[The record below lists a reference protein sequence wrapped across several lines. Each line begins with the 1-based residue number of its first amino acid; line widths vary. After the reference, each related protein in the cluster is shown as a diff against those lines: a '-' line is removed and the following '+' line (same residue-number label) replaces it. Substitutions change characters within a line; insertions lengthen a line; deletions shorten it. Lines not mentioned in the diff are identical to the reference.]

1 MTRQK
6 STKRKSSHS
15 AKVRRSVRRSEK
27 AKARIIRKA
36 KKPS

>member
-15 AKVRRSVRRSEK
+15 AEARRKARRAVK
-27 AKARIIRKA
+27 AKEKILKK